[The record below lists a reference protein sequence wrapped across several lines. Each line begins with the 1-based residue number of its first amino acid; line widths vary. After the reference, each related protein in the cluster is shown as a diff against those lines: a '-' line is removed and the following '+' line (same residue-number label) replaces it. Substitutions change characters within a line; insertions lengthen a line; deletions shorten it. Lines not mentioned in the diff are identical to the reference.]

1 MAGKKSKLQRI
12 LEIDS
17 DLNQM
22 QDLDL
27 LLDRILLDARKSA
40 NADAG
45 SIYIATKGLNGN
57 PGKLHFKYSHND
69 TKQKELEPGQK
80 LIYSFFT
87 VDINEASI
95 SGYVAANGLPLNI
108 PNMYKIPKTRPY
120 SFNSWYDKQSNYKT
134 VSTLTLP
141 LISNQGDVLG
151 VLQLINA
158 KNEEGEIVRFKK
170 SDESF
175 ILHFAS
181 VATVA
186 IQRAQMTRQLL
197 LRMIK
202 MAELRDPKETGPHVN
217 RVAGYSVEIYE
228 EWARRK
234 NKDIE
239 EIEKNKDVL
248 RMAAMLHD
256 VGKVG
261 ISDLILKKPGRFTEE
276 EFKIMQS
283 HSYIGAQ
290 LFLGKQSEFDQMSMD
305 VSLYHHEN
313 WDGSGYPGFID
324 MQTGRPIHDKDEDET
339 SNNGLKGE
347 EIPLFARI
355 VSLADV
361 YDALSCRR
369 VYKEA
374 WDEEKVFEE
383 LRKCRGTK
391 FDPELIDVFFK
402 VLPNIKHIRERYP
415 ETE

>member
-1 MAGKKSKLQRI
+1 MARKKSKIQRI

-17 DLNQM
+17 DLNRM

-27 LLDRILLDARKSA
+27 LLDRILRDARRSV

-45 SIYIATKGLNGN
+45 SIYIAEK
-57 PGKLHFKYSHND
+57 GKLQFKYSHND
-69 TKQKELEPGQK
+69 TKQKELEAGQK

-87 VDINEASI
+87 VDINESSI
-95 SGYVAANGLPLNI
+95 SGYVAENCVPLNI
-108 PNMYKIPKTRPY
+108 PNMYKIPKNRPY
-120 SFNSWYDKQSNYKT
+120 SFNSWYDEKSQYKT
-134 VSTLTLP
+134 ISTLTLP

-158 KNEEGEIVRFKK
+158 KNEEGEIIAFKK
-170 SDESF
+170 SEESF

-181 VATVA
+181 IATVA

-197 LRMIK
+197 LRMIR

-228 EWARRK
+228 EWARKRKVPIDDVEK
-234 NKDIE
+234 NKDI
-239 EIEKNKDVL
+239 L

-261 ISDLILKKPGRFTEE
+261 ISDLILKKPGRFTEDE
-276 EFKIMQS
+276 YRIMQS

-290 LFLGKQSEFDQMSMD
+290 LFQGKQSEFDQMSMD
-305 VSLYHHEN
+305 VALYHHEN
-313 WDGSGYPGFID
+313 WDGSGYPGHVD
-324 MQTGRPIHDKDEDET
+324 MLTGRPAVEDD
-339 SNNGLKGE
+339 NVKNPGLIGE

-374 WDEEKVFEE
+374 WAEEDVFKE
-383 LRKCRGTK
+383 LRKCSGTK
-391 FDPELIDVFFK
+391 FDPDLVEDFFK
-402 VLPNIKHIRERYP
+402 VLPSIKHIRERFP
-415 ETE
+415 ESD

>member
-1 MAGKKSKLQRI
+1 MAVKNKLKRI

-17 DLNQM
+17 DLNRL

-27 LLDRILLDARKSA
+27 LLDRVLLDARKSA

-45 SIYIATKGLNGN
+45 SIYIAEKGQLN
-57 PGKLHFKYSHND
+57 FKYSHND

-80 LIYSFFT
+80 LIYSHFT

-95 SGYVAANGLPLNI
+95 SGYVAANGVPLNI
-108 PNMYKIPKTRPY
+108 PNMYKIPKTKPY
-120 SFNSWYDKQSNYKT
+120 SFNSWYDEKSKYKT
-134 VSTLTLP
+134 ISTLTIP

-158 KNEEGEIVRFKK
+158 KDEEGEIIRFKK
-170 SDESF
+170 TDESF
-175 ILHFAS
+175 LMHFAS

-197 LRMIK
+197 LRMIE
-202 MAELRDPKETGPHVN
+202 MAEMRDPKETGPHVK

-228 EWARRK
+228 EWARLK
-234 NKDIE
+234 KLPKEVIEKEKDI
-239 EIEKNKDVL
+239 L

-276 EFKIMQS
+276 EFIIMQS
-283 HSYIGAQ
+283 HSYIGAR
-290 LFLGKQSEFDQMSMD
+290 LFVGKQSEFDQMSMD
-305 VSLYHHEN
+305 ISLYHH
-313 WDGSGYPGFID
+313 D
-324 MQTGRPIHDKDEDET
+324 
-339 SNNGLKGE
+339 GLKGE
-347 EIPLFARI
+347 EIPIIARI

-374 WDEEKVFEE
+374 WDEDKVFEE
-383 LRKCRGTK
+383 LKKCRGTK
-391 FDPELIDVFFK
+391 FDPELVDIFFN
-402 VLPNIKHIRERYP
+402 VLPHIKQVRDQYP
-415 ETE
+415 END

>member
-1 MAGKKSKLQRI
+1 MAVKNKLKRI

-17 DLNQM
+17 DLNRL

-27 LLDRILLDARKSA
+27 LLDRVLLDARKSA

-45 SIYIATKGLNGN
+45 SIYIAEK
-57 PGKLHFKYSHND
+57 GKLNFKYSHND
-69 TKQKELEPGQK
+69 TKQKELKAGQK
-80 LIYSFFT
+80 LIYSYFT

-95 SGYVAANGLPLNI
+95 SGYVAANQIPLNI
-108 PNMYKIPKTRPY
+108 PNMYKIPKTKPY
-120 SFNSWYDKQSNYKT
+120 SFNSWYDEKSNYKT
-134 VSTLTLP
+134 ISTLTIP
-141 LISNQGDVLG
+141 LISNQGVVLG

-158 KNEEGEIVRFKK
+158 KNEEGEIIRFKK

-175 ILHFAS
+175 LMHFAS

-197 LRMIK
+197 LRMIE
-202 MAELRDPKETGPHVN
+202 MAEMRDPKETGPHVK

-228 EWARRK
+228 EWARLK
-234 NKDIE
+234 NIPKE
-239 EIEKNKDVL
+239 QVEKEKDVL

-276 EFKIMQS
+276 EFIIMQS
-283 HSYIGAQ
+283 HSYIGAR
-290 LFLGKQSEFDQMSMD
+290 LFIGKQSEFDQMSMD
-305 VSLYHHEN
+305 ISLYHHEN
-313 WDGSGYPGFID
+313 WDGSGYPGRVD
-324 MQTGRPIHDKDEDET
+324 MYTGRPVIDE
-339 SNNGLKGE
+339 SKSYKGLKGE
-347 EIPLFARI
+347 EIPIFARI

-374 WDEEKVFEE
+374 WDEEKVHEE
-383 LRKCRGTK
+383 LKKCRGTK
-391 FDPELIDVFFK
+391 FDPELIDIFFN
-402 VLPNIKHIRERYP
+402 VLPHIKQVREQHP
-415 ETE
+415 END